1 MPMFDALATHPWAY
15 PAIEAA
21 HIWGIAL
28 LVGNLMALE
37 VRVWG
42 GAATLPVQALARLS
56 LSLVAA
62 GFVLAGATGLLM
74 FALQA
79 QELLA
84 NRAFL
89 IKMLLLMLA
98 ACNAAWFHGRRSLQ
112 RMDAVARVL
121 MLVSVLVWLAIVV
134 AGRWIAYV

>member
-1 MPMFDALATHPWAY
+1 MFDALATHPWAY

>member
-1 MPMFDALATHPWAY
+1 
-15 PAIEAA
+15 
-21 HIWGIAL
+21 
-28 LVGNLMALE
+28 
-37 VRVWG
+37 
-42 GAATLPVQALARLS
+42 LS

-112 RMDAVARVL
+112 RMDTVARAL